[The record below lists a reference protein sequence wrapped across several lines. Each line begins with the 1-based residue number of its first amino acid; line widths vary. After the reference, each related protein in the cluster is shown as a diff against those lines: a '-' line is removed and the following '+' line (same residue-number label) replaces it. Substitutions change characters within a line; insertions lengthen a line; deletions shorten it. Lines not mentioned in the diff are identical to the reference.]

1 MEKIKTEVIYQCS
14 KCGEIFFDEKTC
26 AEHEERCNGHHE
38 GKLCAVELAYAFK
51 IASNSRVKIRFVPTV
66 DGDDEIIGEVRY
78 DAETQ
83 SVIIS

>member
-1 MEKIKTEVIYQCS
+1 MEKVKVDEMYFCS
-14 KCGEIFFDEKTC
+14 KCGAYFFDEETC
-26 AEHEERCNGHHE
+26 KEHEERCNGHHE

-66 DGDDEIIGEVRY
+66 DGDDEITGNVRY